1 LFTSAVAQH
10 HQLKP
15 HTRDLERFV
24 QFLSFTQNFL
34 GSCCLS
40 FLADFLLEL
49 PLLWQKK
56 KTKGMYI
63 IDIINIWKLL
73 HSGQEIMS
81 YYLSLRRIKAFL
93 SLAVQVSIKFRG

>member
-1 LFTSAVAQH
+1 MA
-10 HQLKP
+10 
-15 HTRDLERFV
+15 EE
-24 QFLSFTQNFL
+24 NNE
-34 GSCCLS
+34 G
-40 FLADFLLEL
+40 E
-49 PLLWQKK
+49 
-56 KTKGMYI
+56 MYI